1 MATTPP
7 HCTPHYGSGKTPL
20 AQICATQRRQTT
32 RVSLMVARA
41 LRSGYDDRRMMA
53 PMDWSKCPA
62 VESIPG
68 KVSGAW
74 VFRGTR
80 VPVSAIFE
88 NLKTSTLE
96 EVRQDENP

>member
-1 MATTPP
+1 MA
-7 HCTPHYGSGKTPL
+7 
-20 AQICATQRRQTT
+20 
-32 RVSLMVARA
+32 SL
-41 LRSGYDDRRMMA
+41 
-53 PMDWSKCPA
+53 DWSQCPA

-88 NLKTSTLE
+88 NLKTSPIE
-96 EVRQDENP
+96 EVMENFHVSREQVQIVLDFAATSALEPLRVG